1 MSARSSQVS
10 QSEDVGPTSHSEDGT
25 DLEVPETPLRE
36 PRDQTTQLTPVK
48 RERDGRDGNTAVIQ
62 GSPSSSGIYDI
73 DSVSGTIHTFSPTLS
88 SVEDSQ
94 TRPETQ
100 AVQVQDVQA
109 TMFDE
114 EEEERRV
121 RDGQLREQSR
131 RFVEMVAAS
140 IGQGGQRS
148 AAKKPA
154 AAARPKPSTKKKPA
168 AKKPMQKK
176 PSSAKQ
182 GVSSSKK
189 PAAKVK
195 TEAKK
200 KPASCT

>member
-1 MSARSSQVS
+1 MSSQVS
-10 QSEDVGPTSHSEDGT
+10 QSEAVDPTSRSEDGT

-48 RERDGRDGNTAVIQ
+48 RERGGNTAVIQ
-62 GSPSSSGIYDI
+62 GSPSSGIYDI
-73 DSVSGTIHTFSPTLS
+73 DSVSGTIHTFSPSLT

-94 TRPETQ
+94 TMPELQ
-100 AVQVQDVQA
+100 AVQVQDVQVVQA
-109 TMFDE
+109 TVFDE
-114 EEEERRV
+114 EEEARRV
-121 RDGQLREQSR
+121 RDGRLRDQSQ
-131 RFVEMVAAS
+131 RFVAMVAAS
-140 IGQGGQRS
+140 IVGQGQGGKRS

-176 PSSAKQ
+176 PSAKQ
-182 GVSSSKK
+182 GVNSSKK

-195 TEAKK
+195 KEAKK
-200 KPASCT
+200 KPASCK